1 MKVIT
6 PGHRYELEQ
15 SQTTGKPTS
24 APQVLQFI
32 EKRVDAL
39 DPKSLVLVNEGTT
52 NEELIKVLIDR
63 IEFLNTKMPHRQ
75 NEIAIEALENALGAL
90 EARTAERKQANIEG
104 TAIAGDPA
112 NSGTG
117 ATPVPA
123 HPETVING
131 TDDAGRL

>member
-32 EKRVDAL
+32 ESRVDTTNPKAL
-39 DPKSLVLVNEGTT
+39 VRVNEGTT

-63 IEFLNTKMPHRQ
+63 IDFLNTKMPHQQ
-75 NEIAIEALENALGAL
+75 NEIAIEALENALAAL
-90 EARTAERKQANIEG
+90 EERTAERKRANIEG
-104 TAIAGDPA
+104 TAIAGDPT

-117 ATPVPA
+117 ATPVLA
-123 HPETVING
+123 HPETAING